1 VHTIASQ
8 APHRSILSTRAIAI
22 ALVVALWFAG
32 TLGLIHRSLHVP
44 GLGQATAAAQAS
56 HAEDARGHA
65 AHAAQASHLPHVS
78 HGIASLFGAHT
89 DAECRL
95 YDQLSHGSGALGV
108 PTVVLPVLLPSA
120 TFAYLQGEAI
130 ARWVA
135 LFDAR
140 GPPSTR

>member
-1 VHTIASQ
+1 MHIASP
-8 APHRSILSTRAIAI
+8 APNRPILPIRAIAV

-32 TLGLIHRSLHVP
+32 TLGLIHRTLHLP
-44 GLGQATAAAQAS
+44 GLAQ
-56 HAEDARGHA
+56 
-65 AHAAQASHLPHVS
+65 AHAAALVAHPEGAHE
-78 HGIASLFGAHT
+78 HAARGIGDLFGHHS

-95 YDQLSHGSGALGV
+95 YDQLSHGSGAPGV
-108 PTVVLPVLLPSA
+108 PMVLLPVLLPSA
-120 TFAYLQGEAI
+120 TFAYLQGEAL

>member
-1 VHTIASQ
+1 VHIALS
-8 APHRSILSTRAIAI
+8 PTPNRSILSTRAIAV
-22 ALVVALWFAG
+22 ALMVALWFAG
-32 TLGLIHRSLHVP
+32 TLGLMHSTLHVP
-44 GLGQATAAAQAS
+44 GLAHAHGLADATAQSAHPDGAHDHAA
-56 HAEDARGHA
+56 ARGLA
-65 AHAAQASHLPHVS
+65 
-78 HGIASLFGAHT
+78 GLFGDHS

>member
-1 VHTIASQ
+1 VHTASQ
-8 APHRSILSTRAIAI
+8 APHRSIVSTRAIAI
-22 ALVVALWFAG
+22 ALVIALWFAG

-44 GLGQATAAAQAS
+44 GLGQPTAAMQAG
-56 HAEDARGHA
+56 HAEAAVRHAGH
-65 AHAAQASHLPHVS
+65 PS
-78 HGIASLFGAHT
+78 HGIASLFGDHT

-108 PTVVLPVLLPSA
+108 PMVVLPVLLPSA

>member
-1 VHTIASQ
+1 MHTASQ

-44 GLGQATAAAQAS
+44 GLDQATAAMQAS
-56 HAEDARGHA
+56 HAEEAGGHA
-65 AHAAQASHLPHVS
+65 AHVS
-78 HGIASLFGAHT
+78 HGIASLFGDHT

>member
-1 VHTIASQ
+1 MQFAARQS
-8 APHRSILSTRAIAI
+8 PRFSTRALLAVLAI
-22 ALVVALWFAG
+22 ALWFAG
-32 TLGLIHRSLHVP
+32 TLGVMHRSLHVP
-44 GLGQATAAAQAS
+44 GLPAAAATAQ
-56 HAEDARGHA
+56 A
-65 AHAAQASHLPHVS
+65 AHADKGAHVHAG
-78 HGIASLFGAHT
+78 HGVVSLFGDHT

-95 YDQLSHGSGALGV
+95 YDQLSHGSSVPGV
-108 PTVVLPVLLPSA
+108 PLVVLPVLLPSA

>member
-1 VHTIASQ
+1 MHIASP
-8 APHRSILSTRAIAI
+8 APNRPVLSTRAIAV

-32 TLGLIHRSLHVP
+32 TLGLIHRTLHVP
-44 GLGQATAAAQAS
+44 GLAQAHAAALAAQPQGA
-56 HAEDARGHA
+56 HEHA
-65 AHAAQASHLPHVS
+65 AH
-78 HGIASLFGAHT
+78 GIGDLFGDHS

-95 YDQLSHGSGALGV
+95 YDQLSHGSGAPGV
-108 PTVVLPVLLPSA
+108 PMVVLPVLLPSA

-140 GPPSTR
+140 GPPVSR

>member
-1 VHTIASQ
+1 MHLANP
-8 APHRSILSTRAIAI
+8 APNRSILSTRAIAV
-22 ALVVALWFAG
+22 ALMVALWFAG
-32 TLGLIHRSLHVP
+32 TLGLVHRTLHVP
-44 GLGQATAAAQAS
+44 GLAQVHSAALAA
-56 HAEDARGHA
+56 HPAGAHEHA
-65 AHAAQASHLPHVS
+65 AHA
-78 HGIASLFGAHT
+78 HGIGDLFGDHS

-95 YDQLSHGSGALGV
+95 YDQLSHGAGAPGV
-108 PTVVLPVLLPSA
+108 PMVVLPVLLPSA

>member
-1 VHTIASQ
+1 MHAASQ
-8 APHRSILSTRAIAI
+8 APHRSILSTRAIAV

-32 TLGLIHRSLHVP
+32 TLGLIHRTVHVP
-44 GLGQATAAAQAS
+44 GLGQASSAAQTV
-56 HAEDARGHA
+56 HADAAGKHA
-65 AHAAQASHLPHVS
+65 
-78 HGIASLFGAHT
+78 HGIASLFGDHS

-95 YDQLSHGSGALGV
+95 YDQLSHGPGALGV
-108 PTVVLPVLLPSA
+108 PMVVLPVLLPSA

>member
-1 VHTIASQ
+1 MHIASP
-8 APHRSILSTRAIAI
+8 APNRPILPIRAIAV

-32 TLGLIHRSLHVP
+32 TLGLIHRTLHVP
-44 GLGQATAAAQAS
+44 GMAQAHAAALAA
-56 HAEDARGHA
+56 HPEGAHEHA
-65 AHAAQASHLPHVS
+65 AHGV
-78 HGIASLFGAHT
+78 GDLFGDHS

-95 YDQLSHGSGALGV
+95 YDQLSHGSGAPGV
-108 PTVVLPVLLPSA
+108 PMVVLPVLLPSA

>member
-1 VHTIASQ
+1 
-8 APHRSILSTRAIAI
+8 
-22 ALVVALWFAG
+22 
-32 TLGLIHRSLHVP
+32 VP
-44 GLGQATAAAQAS
+44 
-56 HAEDARGHA
+56 
-65 AHAAQASHLPHVS
+65 
-78 HGIASLFGAHT
+78 HGIASLFGDHT

-108 PTVVLPVLLPSA
+108 PTLVLPVLLPSA

>member
-1 VHTIASQ
+1 VLLATRQS
-8 APHRSILSTRAIAI
+8 PHFSTRAI
-22 ALVVALWFAG
+22 LVVLAIALWFAG
-32 TLGLIHRSLHVP
+32 TLGVMHRSLHVP
-44 GLGQATAAAQAS
+44 GLPAAAATVQV
-56 HAEDARGHA
+56 
-65 AHAAQASHLPHVS
+65 AQADKGAHVHAG
-78 HGIASLFGAHT
+78 HGVVSLFGDHT

-95 YDQLSHGSGALGV
+95 YDQLSHGSSVPGV
-108 PTVVLPVLLPSA
+108 PLVVLPVLLPSA

>member
-1 VHTIASQ
+1 MHITASQ
-8 APHRSILSTRAIAI
+8 ASHRSILSTRAIAI

-44 GLGQATAAAQAS
+44 GLGQPDAAAQAS
-56 HAEDARGHA
+56 HAEEARVQA
-65 AHAAQASHLPHVS
+65 AHVSHVP
-78 HGIASLFGAHT
+78 HGIASLFGDHT

-108 PTVVLPVLLPSA
+108 PMVVLPVLLPSA

>member
-1 VHTIASQ
+1 VHITASQ

-44 GLGQATAAAQAS
+44 GLGQPAAAAQAS
-56 HAEDARGHA
+56 HGEEARVQA
-65 AHAAQASHLPHVS
+65 AHVSHVPHVP
-78 HGIASLFGAHT
+78 HGIASLFGDHT

-108 PTVVLPVLLPSA
+108 PTLVLPVLLPSA

>member
-1 VHTIASQ
+1 MHIAS
-8 APHRSILSTRAIAI
+8 PIRTRSILSTRAIAV

-32 TLGLIHRSLHVP
+32 TLGLIHRTLHVP
-44 GLGQATAAAQAS
+44 GLAQAHAAALAA
-56 HAEDARGHA
+56 HPEAAHEHA
-65 AHAAQASHLPHVS
+65 AH
-78 HGIASLFGAHT
+78 GIGDLFGAHS

-95 YDQLSHGSGALGV
+95 YDQLSHGSGAPGV
-108 PTVVLPVLLPSA
+108 PMVVLPVLLPSA

>member
-1 VHTIASQ
+1 VHVASPIPTRTIA
-8 APHRSILSTRAIAI
+8 STRAIAI
-22 ALVVALWFAG
+22 ALMVALWFAG
-32 TLGLIHRSLHVP
+32 TLGLIHRTLHVP
-44 GLGQATAAAQAS
+44 GLAQAHAAALAA
-56 HAEDARGHA
+56 HPEGAHEHA
-65 AHAAQASHLPHVS
+65 AH
-78 HGIASLFGAHT
+78 GIGDLFGHHS

-95 YDQLSHGSGALGV
+95 YDQLSHGSGAPGV
-108 PTVVLPVLLPSA
+108 PMVVLPVLLPSA

>member
-1 VHTIASQ
+1 MHVALSPT
-8 APHRSILSTRAIAI
+8 PNRSILSTRAIAV
-22 ALVVALWFAG
+22 ALAVALWFAG
-32 TLGLIHRSLHVP
+32 TLGLMHSTLHVP
-44 GLGQATAAAQAS
+44 GLAHAHALADATAKAVHPDGTHG
-56 HAEDARGHA
+56 HAVARGLA
-65 AHAAQASHLPHVS
+65 
-78 HGIASLFGAHT
+78 GLFGDHS

-108 PTVVLPVLLPSA
+108 PTVALPVLMPAA

>member
-1 VHTIASQ
+1 MHTIASQ
-8 APHRSILSTRAIAI
+8 APRRSILSTRAIAV
-22 ALVVALWFAG
+22 ALVIALWFAG

-56 HAEDARGHA
+56 HAEGAHGHA
-65 AHAAQASHLPHVS
+65 AHMSS
-78 HGIASLFGAHT
+78 HGIASVFGDHT

-108 PTVVLPVLLPSA
+108 PMVVLPVLLPSA

>member
-1 VHTIASQ
+1 M
-8 APHRSILSTRAIAI
+8 PNRSILSTRAIAI

-32 TLGLIHRSLHVP
+32 TLGLMHRSLHVP
-44 GLGQATAAAQAS
+44 GLAHAHATAQATAQAV
-56 HAEDARGHA
+56 HAEGAQEHATRG
-65 AHAAQASHLPHVS
+65 
-78 HGIASLFGAHT
+78 GIVGLFGDHS

-108 PTVVLPVLLPSA
+108 PTVALPVLLPSA
-120 TFAYLQGEAI
+120 IFAYLQGEAI

>member
-1 VHTIASQ
+1 MHLALNSTAN
-8 APHRSILSTRAIAI
+8 RSILSTRAIAV
-22 ALVVALWFAG
+22 ALAVALWFAG
-32 TLGLIHRSLHVP
+32 TLGLMHSTLHVP
-44 GLGQATAAAQAS
+44 GLVHAHTGAHALADATAQSAHPDGAHG
-56 HAEDARGHA
+56 HAVARGLA
-65 AHAAQASHLPHVS
+65 
-78 HGIASLFGAHT
+78 GLFGNHSN
-89 DAECRL
+89 AECRL

-108 PTVVLPVLLPSA
+108 PMMVLPVLMPSA

>member
-1 VHTIASQ
+1 VQITASQ

-44 GLGQATAAAQAS
+44 GLGQPAAAAQAS
-56 HAEDARGHA
+56 HGEEARVQA
-65 AHAAQASHLPHVS
+65 AHVSHVPHVP
-78 HGIASLFGAHT
+78 HGIASLFGNHT

-108 PTVVLPVLLPSA
+108 PTLVLPVLLPSA

>member
-1 VHTIASQ
+1 VHIAL
-8 APHRSILSTRAIAI
+8 APTPNRPVLRAIAL

-32 TLGLIHRSLHVP
+32 TLGLMHSTLHVP
-44 GLGQATAAAQAS
+44 GLAHAHALADARAQAV
-56 HAEDARGHA
+56 HADGAHEHAVARG
-65 AHAAQASHLPHVS
+65 
-78 HGIASLFGAHT
+78 IAGLFSGHS

-108 PTVVLPVLLPSA
+108 PTLVLPVLLPSA